1 MLGTK
6 LEDFLPQVLDIMRLL
21 SPKNRGAQCVLSEY
35 FGHVYICIYMYV
47 YIYMYIYMY
56 IYICIYTYL
65 WCQRQQKARRVLIFW
80 RLDGET
86 GWGVVLMFC

>member
-35 FGHVYICIYMYV
+35 FGHVYI
-47 YIYMYIYMY
+47 
-56 IYICIYTYL
+56 YTYL
-65 WCQRQQKARRVLIFW
+65 RCQRQEKARRVLIFW
-80 RLDGET
+80 RLDGEM
-86 GWGVVLMFC
+86 GCGVVLMFC